1 MGLGTAAMEVLEL
14 NPAAGFG
21 GAYRGKRVLVTGHT
35 GFKGSWLC
43 IWLRMLGAEV
53 TGFALPPATPE
64 DNFVLSGL
72 RDKLEHIEGDIRD
85 AAALQAAFDRCR
97 PDVVFHL
104 AAQPIVRLSY
114 AQPLETLQTNVIG
127 TANLLECLR
136 KAPGPVAAV
145 LIASDKCYE
154 NREQLW
160 GYRETDPLGGHD
172 PYSASKGCA
181 ELVAACWQR
190 SFFDPQHYPQHRKA
204 VATVRA
210 GNVIGGG
217 DWSPDRIL
225 PDCIRALR
233 AGQVIQLRNPQAV
246 RPWQHVLEPLY
257 GYLLLGRRL
266 LEQGPAFGGAWNF
279 GPDLEATCTV
289 GRLVEQLVAL
299 WGSGSWAT
307 PPQQNAPHESTLLA
321 LDCTKAKSLLGW
333 RPCLPLHKALAYTIE
348 WYRCCESGDTEA
360 LCRRQITDY
369 LAQMA
374 QAQGSAAPR
383 QKEARP

>member
-1 MGLGTAAMEVLEL
+1 MEVLAMTH
-14 NPAAGFG
+14 AADFG
-21 GAYRGKRVLVTGHT
+21 GLYRGKRVLVTGHT

-43 IWLRMLGAEV
+43 IWLRMLGAQV

-64 DNFVLSGL
+64 DNFVKVRLQQ
-72 RDKLEHIEGDIRD
+72 KIEHIEGDIRD
-85 AAALQAAFDRCR
+85 MAALQAAFDRCQ

-114 AQPLETLQTNVIG
+114 QQPLETLQTNVIG

-154 NREQLW
+154 NCEQLW

-172 PYSASKGCA
+172 PYSARKGCA

-190 SFFDPQHYPQHRKA
+190 SFFAPEPYPQHQKA
-204 VATVRA
+204 VATARA

-217 DWSPDRIL
+217 DWSPDRII
-225 PDCIRALR
+225 PDCMRALK
-233 AGQVIQLRNPQAV
+233 AGRVITVRNPHAV

-257 GYLLLGRRL
+257 GYLLLGQRL
-266 LEQGPAFGGAWNF
+266 MEQGPAFGGPWNF
-279 GPDLEATCTV
+279 GPDFEATRTV
-289 GRLVEQLVAL
+289 GELVQRLIAL
-299 WGSGSWAT
+299 WGEGEWET

-333 RPCLPLHKALAYTIE
+333 RPRLSLHNALAYTIE
-348 WYRCCESGDTEA
+348 WYRCFDDGDDMEP
-360 LCRRQITDY
+360 LCSRQIEAY
-369 LAQMA
+369 MRL
-374 QAQGSAAPR
+374 AAP
-383 QKEARP
+383 QEETAP